1 MKAEIKKWIWQHDDY
16 PNFVYDK
23 TKLTEL
29 LASVDYYR
37 GRLDAITKLFNQT
50 ELEKIEVDSLT
61 DELINT
67 ALIEGEFFKRD
78 SVRSSFR
85 KKLDKNFDAQ
95 NDKYSTAQT
104 DSLVQILIDSNTN
117 KNKLNI
123 TRLHGWHNCLFEN
136 SYSKLSPINV
146 AAFRKGDNMQ
156 VVSGAIGHEKIH
168 YKAIPVKNIESDIK
182 KLLNYC
188 SKSDENI
195 YIKSAVAHLW
205 FVIIHPYDDGNG
217 RIARAITD
225 FILSQN
231 NMETQFKLYSLSTAI
246 NSDRKGYYSILDKT
260 TNLSTN
266 KTLDITAWLLWH
278 LNILKNAMHNA
289 LKNIDYLIQK
299 TKFWENHRNK
309 NLNQRQIKVLN
320 KMLDAGAEN
329 FAGGLTTKKYIAMTK
344 VSKATAVRDITAL
357 VEFGCIKQVE
367 SSKGRNVNYELLV

>member
-146 AAFRKGDNMQ
+146 AEFRKGDNMQ